1 MPAVRKVEADALSS
15 GLRGVGEVDVHQTA
29 HARDELIHQ
38 AAGLAEIDV
47 LRALAD
53 LRQTLGAEGA
63 LRVDVQRLA
72 LAAALLHRQLADDGE
87 RVTELRLA
95 RSELS
100 VELGEGPR
108 FHSPYVSV
116 GVLVEVP
123 PRIASSSLHPVD
135 MWMRSSRSLLY
146 SVAFN

>member
-1 MPAVRKVEADALSS
+1 MDEQLLLVLAVIGAR
-15 GLRGVGEVDVHQTA
+15 VGDVVHHFVRVQS
-29 HARDELIHQ
+29 E
-38 AAGLAEIDV
+38 
-47 LRALAD
+47 ALAD

-95 RSELS
+95 RPELS

-123 PRIASSSLHPVD
+123 PRIASSSLHPVE
-135 MWMRSSRSLLY
+135 M
-146 SVAFN
+146 